1 MPTILALNATP
12 REKIYGDE
20 IMLAELQHLQTL
32 ISRLTEQLETKRL
45 ENQFLQEELAT
56 STVRPED
63 EQARQALVQ
72 QLEQLQSQYSQSEQ
86 NQLDLANRH
95 AELELAHE
103 QLHNDHQALI
113 QQQSTTEQ
121 RISTLEQEKLNLEN
135 ESLQFAETKSQLEA
149 ERDALMRKN
158 DFAKQKVEAI
168 IHRLSMLGQTS
179 TETSN

>member
-1 MPTILALNATP
+1 MPTILASNATP
-12 REKIYGDE
+12 CEKIYGDE

-32 ISRLTEQLETKRL
+32 ISRLTEQLQAKRL
-45 ENQFLQEELAT
+45 ENQHLQEELAT
-56 STVRPED
+56 STVSPID
-63 EQARQALVQ
+63 EQARQALLQ
-72 QLEQLQSQYSQSEQ
+72 QFEQLQSQYSQSEQ

-113 QQQSTTEQ
+113 QQQSNTEQ
-121 RISTLEQEKLNLEN
+121 RISTLEQEKLSLEN
-135 ESLQFAETKSQLEA
+135 EALQFAETKSQLEA
-149 ERDALMRKN
+149 ERDTLMRKN

>member
-32 ISRLTEQLETKRL
+32 ISRLTEQLETKKL

-86 NQLDLANRH
+86 NQLDLTNRH

-103 QLHNDHQALI
+103 QLQNDLQALA
-113 QQQSTTEQ
+113 QQHTDKEQ
-121 RISTLEQEKLNLEN
+121 RISTLEQEKLSLEN
-135 ESLQFAETKSQLEA
+135 DALQFSDTKAQLEA
-149 ERDALMRKN
+149 ERDALLRKN

>member
-1 MPTILALNATP
+1 M
-12 REKIYGDE
+12 RKIYGDE

-32 ISRLTEQLETKRL
+32 ISRLTEQLETKKL

-63 EQARQALVQ
+63 EQARQALLQ
-72 QLEQLQSQYSQSEQ
+72 QIEQLQNQHGQSEQ
-86 NQLDLANRH
+86 EKLDLANRH

-103 QLHNDHQALI
+103 QLHNDHQSLI
-113 QQQSTTEQ
+113 QQQSATEQ
-121 RISTLEQEKLNLEN
+121 RISTLVQEKLSLEN
-135 ESLQFAETKSQLEA
+135 ESLQFAETRSQLEA

-179 TETSN
+179 TEKNH

>member
-1 MPTILALNATP
+1 
-12 REKIYGDE
+12 
-20 IMLAELQHLQTL
+20 MLAELQHLQTL
-32 ISRLTEQLETKRL
+32 ISRLTEQLELKRL
-45 ENQFLQEELAT
+45 ENHHLQEELAT

-72 QLEQLQSQYSQSEQ
+72 QLEQLQLQHIQSEQ
-86 NQLDLANRH
+86 DKLDLANRH

-113 QQQSTTEQ
+113 QQQSNTDQ
-121 RISTLEQEKLNLEN
+121 RISALEQAKLSLEN
-135 ESLQFAETKSQLEA
+135 DALQFTEVKEQLEA
-149 ERDALMRKN
+149 ERDALLRKN

-179 TETSN
+179 TETIN